1 MRQAPSSPYSRFQNS
16 VDTRDSLPLK
26 MGFLYLD
33 TTKRT
38 NRRVYSLIL
47 TQNIAGKRR
56 DISVASVRPTASESG
71 YGTVLE
77 VMTTE

>member
-1 MRQAPSSPYSRFQNS
+1 
-16 VDTRDSLPLK
+16 